1 MELNQVQ
8 NDGYSFKMPVQLGI
22 YSADGGVPR
31 IELLQVNDM
40 ANRFTI
46 SVDREPESVVLDPD
60 TWVLM
65 DAHFARRN

>member
-1 MELNQVQ
+1 
-8 NDGYSFKMPVQLGI
+8 MPVQLAI
-22 YSADGGVPR
+22 HSADEGEPR

-40 ANRFTI
+40 TNRFSI

-65 DAHFARRN
+65 DADFARRN

>member
-1 MELNQVQ
+1 M
-8 NDGYSFKMPVQLGI
+8 LGI
-22 YSADGGVPR
+22 YSPDGGEPR

-40 ANRFTI
+40 TNRFTI

-65 DAHFARRN
+65 DADFSRRN